1 MGMDRWQGG
10 QGNERKRR
18 QWQNVV
24 SENDPYKPHK
34 NLSVGTSPS
43 VFTPPPQPQLWDPP
57 PQPPVFFG
65 GDASLAVACRHY
77 FLPGSVR
84 YKIYAQSPH
93 FFFFFL
99 LKSNYKLLVIKIC
112 SEIK

>member
-1 MGMDRWQGG
+1 MKGKGG
-10 QGNERKRR
+10 NGRMWYQKMIPTNPTKTFLWGP
-18 QWQNVV
+18 VPLF
-24 SENDPYKPHK
+24 SIPH
-34 NLSVGTSPS
+34 P
-43 VFTPPPQPQLWDPP
+43 PPPQPQLWDPP
-57 PQPPVFFG
+57 PQPPVFSG

-84 YKIYAQSPH
+84 YKIYAQALI

>member
-43 VFTPPPQPQLWDPP
+43 VFTPPPQP
-57 PQPPVFFG
+57 PVFSG

-77 FLPGSVR
+77 FLPGTVR
-84 YKIYAQSPH
+84 YKIYAQALI